1 MKTTTMIATLGA
13 VLSAFALTACDSA
26 APTSETAESPSSTTT
41 RVLSPAEQ
49 KMAAAQGMELAL
61 ESEGIDLPPGF
72 ASEYAEEVCTGLRRG
87 DSSQL
92 LLMQQYRDAIEID
105 IEEHA
110 MIFGVVV
117 GSHCPQYAA
126 QIESEWG

>member
-13 VLSAFALTACDSA
+13 VLSAFTLTACDSA
-26 APTSETAESPSSTTT
+26 VPASETAKSPSSTTT
-41 RVLSPAEQ
+41 QVLSPAEQ
-49 KMAAAQGMELAL
+49 KMAAEQGMELAL
-61 ESEGIDLPPGF
+61 ESEGIDLPSGF
-72 ASEYAEEVCTGLRRG
+72 AAEYAEEVCTGLRRG

-92 LLMQQYRDAIEID
+92 LLLEQYRDAIEID

-110 MIFGVVV
+110 MIFGIAV

-126 QIESEWG
+126 RVESEW

>member
-13 VLSAFALTACDSA
+13 VLSAFTLTACDSA
-26 APTSETAESPSSTTT
+26 ALTSKTAKSPSSATTQ
-41 RVLSPAEQ
+41 VLSPAEQ
-49 KMAAAQGMELAL
+49 KMAATQRVELML

-72 ASEYAEEVCTGLRRG
+72 VAEYAEEVCTGLRRG

-92 LLMQQYRDAIEID
+92 LLLEQYSDAIEIN

-110 MIFGVVV
+110 MIFGLVV

-126 QIESEWG
+126 RVESEW

>member
-13 VLSAFALTACDSA
+13 VLSAFTLTACDSA
-26 APTSETAESPSSTTT
+26 ALTSETAESPSSATI

-49 KMAAAQGMELAL
+49 KMAATQRVELSL
-61 ESEGIDLPPGF
+61 ESKGIYLPSGF
-72 ASEYAEEVCTGLRRG
+72 VAEYAEEVCTGLRRG

-92 LLMQQYRDAIEID
+92 LLLEQYSDAIDID
-105 IEEHA
+105 IDDHA
-110 MIFGVVV
+110 MIFGLVV

-126 QIESEWG
+126 RVESEW